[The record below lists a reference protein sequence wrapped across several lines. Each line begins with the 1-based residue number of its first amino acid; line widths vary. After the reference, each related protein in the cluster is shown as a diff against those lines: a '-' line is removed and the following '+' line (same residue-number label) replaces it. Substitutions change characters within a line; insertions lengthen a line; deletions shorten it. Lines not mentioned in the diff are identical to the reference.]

1 MEMIFNLTQI
11 KLTFTRKVE
20 LLGLIMKVRVFGTQ
34 KWPIH
39 LILFLKEETGCSS
52 ENEIKIQGLL
62 KFNYS
67 KISI

>member
-1 MEMIFNLTQI
+1 MEMFFNLMQI
-11 KLTFTRKVE
+11 KLIFTRKVE
-20 LLGLIMKVRVFGTQ
+20 LLGLIMKVRVFGTR
-34 KWPIH
+34 KWPIN
-39 LILFLKEETGCSS
+39 LLLFSKEGTVCSS

>member
-1 MEMIFNLTQI
+1 MQI
-11 KLTFTRKVE
+11 KLIFTRKVE

-34 KWPIH
+34 KWPIN
-39 LILFLKEETGCSS
+39 LLLFLKEDTDYSS
-52 ENEIKIQGLL
+52 ENEIQIQGLL